1 MTSPTPVSR
10 ADVFGLSK
18 LLRLQWEDAQGCY
31 VLLYPEG
38 MVKLNGSAGE
48 ILRRVDGKQSVDA
61 ILGDLKQSFP
71 DAPDLDADV
80 MAMLE
85 AASER
90 GWIERKHG

>member
-18 LLRLQWEDAQGCY
+18 LLRLQWEEAQGCY

-48 ILRRVDGKQSVDA
+48 ILRRVDGKQSVDG
-61 ILGDLKQSFP
+61 ILGDLRHAFP
-71 DAPDLDADV
+71 DAPDMEADV
-80 MAMLE
+80 IAMLE
-85 AASER
+85 AARER
-90 GWIERKHG
+90 GWIERKNG

>member
-18 LLRLQWEDAQGCY
+18 LLRLQWEKAQDCY

-48 ILRRVDGKQSVDA
+48 ILHRVDGKQSVDD
-61 ILGDLKQSFP
+61 ILSDLKRAFP
-71 DAPDLDADV
+71 EAPDLDADV
-80 MAMLE
+80 IAMLE
-85 AASER
+85 AAIER
-90 GWIERKHG
+90 GWIERKNG

>member
-10 ADVFGLSK
+10 TDVFS
-18 LLRLQWEDAQGCY
+18 LRSHLRFQWEEAQGCY

-48 ILRRVDGKQSVDA
+48 ILKHMDGNRSVADIIGELRHA
-61 ILGDLKQSFP
+61 FP
-71 DAPDLDADV
+71 GVPDLEADV
-80 MAMLE
+80 IAMLE

-90 GWIERKHG
+90 GWIERRLA

>member
-1 MTSPTPVSR
+1 MPSPTPVSQS
-10 ADVFGLSK
+10 DVFGVSHH
-18 LLRLQWEDAQGCY
+18 LRLQWEEAQECY

-48 ILRRVDGKQSVDA
+48 ILRRLDGSRSVA
-61 ILGDLKQSFP
+61 EIVGELQQAFP
-71 DAPDLDADV
+71 GVPDLDRDI

-90 GWIERKHG
+90 GWIERKHS